1 MSEYKRLTNPNIEEY
16 NIEIDF
22 CTGCP
27 YHGEPN
33 GCNREQ
39 GECGNYERFCEMYDR
54 LSELEDKIEAGTL
67 VELSCKVGDIVYLAG
82 ATQNSNRMEAE
93 IEAIH
98 FVDNH
103 IIYEWAQYDRGYDI
117 TECWDEGEFDILDIG
132 NTVFLTFEAAEAR
145 LKELKG
151 EEK

>member
-54 LSELEDKIEAGTL
+54 LSELEDKIGAGTL
-67 VELSCKVGDIVYLAG
+67 VELPCYKGQTVYIVDDYRHEEVWKGICDGVEYKRKRAVEELYVY
-82 ATQNSNRMEAE
+82 ATFE
-93 IEAIH
+93 
-98 FVDNH
+98 
-103 IIYEWAQYDRGYDI
+103 
-117 TECWDEGEFDILDIG
+117 DEY
-132 NTVFLTFEAAEAR
+132 TVRPRVFTNKSMNELCTTREAAEAR

>member
-27 YHGEPN
+27 YHSEPN

-54 LSELEDKIEAGTL
+54 LAELEDKIDSGELCERSEVCEAGYCQAREFRKETAREIL
-67 VELSCKVGDIVYLAG
+67 NVISELGSCTNNHDMKWFADTVTCKLKKEYGVEV
-82 ATQNSNRMEAE
+82 
-93 IEAIH
+93 
-98 FVDNH
+98 
-103 IIYEWAQYDRGYDI
+103 
-117 TECWDEGEFDILDIG
+117 
-132 NTVFLTFEAAEAR
+132 
-145 LKELKG
+145 
-151 EEK
+151 EE